1 MTDRTYCARPV
12 IQRGAMVPCGMF
24 ARVVAPPNASFTWAY
39 CPEHAAT
46 ELELLDI
53 EISQALAAGED
64 ATERMRKAEALRAA
78 IAAHSPEG
86 GNE

>member
-1 MTDRTYCARPV
+1 MIDRTYCARPV

-24 ARVVAPPNASFTWAY
+24 ARVGAPPGTSFTWSY

-46 ELELLDI
+46 ELSLLDLG
-53 EISQALAAGED
+53 ISQALAEGAD

-78 IAAHSPEG
+78 IAAQSTG
-86 GNE
+86 GETE